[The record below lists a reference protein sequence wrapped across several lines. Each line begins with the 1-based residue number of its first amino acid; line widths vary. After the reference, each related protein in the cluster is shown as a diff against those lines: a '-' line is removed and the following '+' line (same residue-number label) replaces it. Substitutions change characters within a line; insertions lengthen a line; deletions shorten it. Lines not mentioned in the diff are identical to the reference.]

1 MSCLF
6 ESITIGPATVKNRFV
21 RSATGE
27 WMSRKDGKIQ
37 DRLIPMYE
45 GLSAGG
51 VGLIITG
58 HMYVHK
64 DWPCHP
70 RQTGIWSD
78 DHLQG
83 LRRMAV
89 ASRHS
94 DTCAVVQIN
103 YVGRKPHEM
112 TVAEIE
118 EARDAFAAAAQRAVD
133 AGFDGVQIH
142 ASHGYLISCFLTP
155 SENERDDAYGHGP
168 DGRRKLLLEVT
179 ERVRDRIGP
188 DKILCCKLGSVDGRD
203 NSLPLDETI
212 ETARTLEALGL
223 HALELSTTFGGGYM
237 DPIMEGI
244 DSVEKEA
251 FLLRETVAVKE
262 AVSIPVM
269 QVGGLRTLSLMEQM
283 VTERKCDMISMCRPF
298 LREPGIVNKFHDGT
312 STRAACISCKKC
324 LNRRG
329 SRCVFDVEEQ
339 RS

>member
-6 ESITIGPATVKNRFV
+6 ETVTIGPVAVKNRFV

-27 WMSRKDGKIQ
+27 WMANADGTIQ
-37 DRLIPMYE
+37 ERLIPMYE

-58 HMYVHK
+58 HMYVHR

-70 RQTGIWSD
+70 RQTGIFSD
-78 DHLQG
+78 EHLEG
-83 LRRMAV
+83 LRRMAEASGRNDTRAV
-89 ASRHS
+89 A
-94 DTCAVVQIN
+94 QIN

-112 TVAEIE
+112 TMAEIA
-118 EARDAFAAAAQRAVD
+118 EASDAFVAAAQRAVD

-155 SENERDDAYGHGP
+155 SENQRLDAYGHGP
-168 DGRRKLLLEVT
+168 DGRRRLLLEVT
-179 ERVRDRIGP
+179 ERVIDKLGPDRI
-188 DKILCCKLGSVDGRD
+188 ICCKLGAVDGRD

-212 ETARTLEALGL
+212 ETAMQLEALGL
-223 HALELSTTFGGGYM
+223 HALELSTTIGGEYL
-237 DPIMEGI
+237 DPIAEGI
-244 DSVEKEA
+244 DSVEAEA

-262 AVSIPVM
+262 AVGIPVM

-283 VTERKCDMISMCRPF
+283 VAEGTCDMISMCRPF
-298 LREPGIVNKFHDGT
+298 LREPDIVNKFRDGT

-324 LNRRG
+324 LSRHG
-329 SRCVFDVEEQ
+329 SICVFNRE
-339 RS
+339 